1 MSDDDGELPEPTSD
15 APLDQASSAKK
26 KKREVKR
33 PTLFSFAQYG
43 IMRAGDELRYLAE
56 VGQDEERA
64 INATLVWGRF
74 NTHTTA
80 RKDQLPADKQ
90 KPHAL
95 SGKWRLC
102 VELSELGD
110 EEKQRALLRACGGQ
124 YDEDAD
130 LGSYKNIIVSVSTFV
145 NLGRAMS
152 GVHHDGSSQGKSYD
166 DPRLCVYRCQAVDEG
181 VGYKTMN
188 EFRTSFEKKVDWS
201 TETGEL
207 QRLALPILA
216 KQQSFALDGSLRGR
230 QGGSKPGS
238 KQGGEGG
245 GGRGG
250 GSSGGGGGG
259 SSGGG
264 GGGSRGSG
272 GGGRGRWW
280 RRRRRGRG
288 RRRRWR
294 RRWWWWWWWWT

>member
-1 MSDDDGELPEPTSD
+1 M
-15 APLDQASSAKK
+15 
-26 KKREVKR
+26 
-33 PTLFSFAQYG
+33 
-43 IMRAGDELRYLAE
+43 
-56 VGQDEERA
+56 
-64 INATLVWGRF
+64 ATLR
-74 NTHTTA
+74 
-80 RKDQLPADKQ
+80 
-90 KPHAL
+90 
-95 SGKWRLC
+95 
-102 VELSELGD
+102 ELSELGD

-188 EFRTSFEKKVDWS
+188 EFRTSFEKKVDWN
-201 TETGEL
+201 TETGEP
-207 QRLALPILA
+207 QSGLAPPILA
-216 KQQSFALDGSLRGR
+216 KQQSFALDGSLYVAGKAY
-230 QGGSKPGS
+230 SKPGS

-259 SSGGG
+259 S
-264 GGGSRGSG
+264 RGSG
-272 GGGRGRWW
+272 GGGRGVGGGGGGGGAGAEAEAEVVVVVVVDVILTIAEAATTTTTTMHHKTRSSP
-280 RRRRRGRG
+280 RGAIGMARDSSTWKATAEHS
-288 RRRRWR
+288 RVPRQAARQQRATTISSR
-294 RRWWWWWWWWT
+294 LPDRSHPLTSMQARTISS